1 MAFSPPPT
9 TLLSERCEQ
18 LLLPKMRHLY
28 SGSVRCRMYFSTKK
42 KKSQEDSPPR
52 VWEQRA
58 KHERSWL
65 KPQTEISHLKS
76 HTGDFH
82 SEEMSLCFGVRAQ
95 CCILCVYKCVFVVMC
110 ATLCHHATVLLH
122 SQGQAII
129 IAASD
134 SIMIQ
139 FYLLHRGARGAMGT
153 LEMDNLLQCQE
164 MYTAPSF
171 LSVTKHTRCHAP
183 ADTLQ
188 QSQTNMYS
196 CGSQTAVSLSNKRKC
211 VFFPPSFFFF
221 FFPSCDV
228 SLGRGSINSIT
239 LGGELASCYI
249 RNMALWISH

>member
-1 MAFSPPPT
+1 M
-9 TLLSERCEQ
+9 
-18 LLLPKMRHLY
+18 
-28 SGSVRCRMYFSTKK
+28 
-42 KKSQEDSPPR
+42 
-52 VWEQRA
+52 WEQRA

-211 VFFPPSFFFF
+211 VFFPPIFFFF
-221 FFPSCDV
+221 FF
-228 SLGRGSINSIT
+228 SLLLRCLIGSW
-239 LGGELASCYI
+239 L
-249 RNMALWISH
+249 H